1 MQALKAAAILG
12 QSPAAAGKEG
22 SISTPERPS
31 LAGLDS
37 AGKNGD
43 SAAQSSNNA
52 NSAKSGEGKAGQ
64 SGAGKGSSEG
74 IRKAES
80 ELAAMTARAQ
90 RLLDQANG
98 DKGIEMAGS
107 DGTAGGAGQGAGKSS
122 SKAGVGGGFG
132 GEKDTPKYPYPV
144 TNTPIGEVGN
154 VAPAVPNLSTD
165 KVIVGHQLGATAGGV
180 ASGKW
185 MFLDSWYF
193 LGPFDNPNRSNV
205 HKVFGPERGVDLDA
219 TYVGKNNQTL
229 KWEFRQSNNA
239 RIKPPHAQE
248 YAIWYAYT
256 ELYAEKDE
264 TIWVAIGS
272 DDQST
277 VYVNGSL
284 IWQSQAVLKGWQA
297 GEGLR
302 QVKLHKGKNSILFR
316 LENGWRGVDMS
327 MGVRLK

>member
-12 QSPAAAGKEG
+12 QSPAMAGKEG
-22 SISTPERPS
+22 SVSTPERPS
-31 LAGLDS
+31 LG
-37 AGKNGD
+37 N
-43 SAAQSSNNA
+43 AQSGVG
-52 NSAKSGEGKAGQ
+52 KSGQSTQSGQSGKAGT
-64 SGAGKGSSEG
+64 GKGSSES

-98 DKGIEMAGS
+98 DKGIEMAGA
-107 DGTAGGAGQGAGKSS
+107 DGMAGGVGQGAGKKSS
-122 SKAGVGGGFG
+122 EEGIGGGVGG
-132 GEKDTPKYPYPV
+132 EKPVTKYPYPV
-144 TNTPIGEVGN
+144 TDTPIGEVGN
-154 VAPAVPNLSTD
+154 VAPAVPNLATD

-180 ASGKW
+180 ANGKW

-205 HKVFGPERGVDLDA
+205 NKVFGPERGVDLDA
-219 TYVGKNNQTL
+219 TYIGKNNQTL
-229 KWEFRQSNNA
+229 KWEFRQSNAA

-277 VYVNGSL
+277 VYINGSL
-284 IWQSQAVLKGWQA
+284 VWQSQAVLKGWQA

-302 QVKLHKGKNSILFR
+302 QVKLHKGKNSVLFR